1 MRNLKYCSRSCYQA
15 ERSKPYVAPKS
26 KICTRC
32 NKSKKIDDFYFVQE
46 GEKGKKRWKHAA
58 ACKKCQHLYSYE
70 WRKKYPERARDF
82 VKKNQYKIRRIV
94 LEHYGGKYPKC
105 ACCGQKEEKFLQVD
119 HINNDG
125 AIDRR
130 TQGYGSSFYRH
141 IISRKFP
148 KNLQILCANCN
159 QAKSR
164 YGICPHKKHGKN

>member
-1 MRNLKYCSRSCYQA
+1 MVYIECNHCGKKVSKVERGMRNLKYCSRSCYQA

-94 LEHYGGKYPKC
+94 LT
-105 ACCGQKEEKFLQVD
+105 L
-119 HINNDG
+119 
-125 AIDRR
+125 RR
-130 TQGYGSSFYRH
+130 ETS
-141 IISRKFP
+141 
-148 KNLQILCANCN
+148 
-159 QAKSR
+159 
-164 YGICPHKKHGKN
+164 